1 MDLMRRLPDDLIREL
16 ARIDETLEPLP
27 TPRYKDTAEQDAVA
41 ARCRASLL
49 EWCTEAL
56 RPQQMKPARH
66 HRILIEHL
74 QALADGQIERLMIF
88 LPPGAAKSLYTSQL
102 FPAWLLQYVP
112 DEPIIVA
119 SHTRGLAMRFS
130 AQVQRYIRAYGE
142 ILGYGL
148 ATEAK
153 ERWETTNGGEYLA
166 AGVGGAL
173 PGYRARFGIVDDP
186 FKGREDADS
195 ENTREKVWNWWNAD
209 LVPRLKPRAGLVLM
223 HTRYGEDDQAGRL
236 LSVEPEKWT
245 VVKFPAVAVSVNDPV
260 GRQIGEPLWDDDDY
274 GYGALMLRT
283 RADLEKKGATREWQ
297 SQYQQEPRPA
307 EGALFK
313 TAKIQVLDVM
323 PELRGAIIGRRLGPG
338 GDQAN
343 RHAIRI
349 GQWASWWHDLSAG
362 YMWCST
368 CFATA
373 AGRMRLTPGSR
384 TRPTR
389 IERATVRAS
398 SNAPRGPGPGR
409 QRRRPLAITRLL
421 PGTSSR
427 HRARPATRPREPPD
441 QPGKRRVTSRLSQR
455 NGIGHFL
462 MRSARSH
469 RE

>member
-1 MDLMRRLPDDLIREL
+1 
-16 ARIDETLEPLP
+16 
-27 TPRYKDTAEQDAVA
+27 
-41 ARCRASLL
+41 
-49 EWCTEAL
+49 
-56 RPQQMKPARH
+56 MKPARH

-153 ERWETTNGGEYLA
+153 ERWETSNGGEYLA

-186 FKGREDADS
+186 FRGRDDADS

-283 RADLEKKGATREWQ
+283 KADLEKKGATREWQ

-323 PELRGAIIGRRLGPG
+323 PELRGATIGRGWDLAATKQIGTRDPDWTVGVLMARLVSGLYVILDVFRDRGGPDEVDAWIKNTA
-338 GDQAN
+338 DQ
-343 RHAIRI
+343 
-349 GQWASWWHDLSAG
+349 D
-362 YMWCST
+362 
-368 CFATA
+368 
-373 AGRMRLTPGSR
+373 R
-384 TRPTR
+384 TRYGVVKQSLP
-389 IERATVRAS
+389 ED
-398 SNAPRGPGPGR
+398 PGQAGKT
-409 QRRRPLAITRLL
+409 QALAITRLL
-421 PGTSSR
+421 AGHQIETSR
-427 HRARPATRPREPPD
+427 ETGDKATRAAPMISQANGGNVAIVKAQWNRTFLDEIGAFPSGVKDD
-441 QPGKRRVTSRLSQR
+441 QVDALSRAFSIVGLGKVPIRMNPSVLATVGVKGVL
-455 NGIGHFL
+455 
-462 MRSARSH
+462 H
-469 RE
+469 RPKV